1 LIYFSLKETMML
13 FFDLQRLLFAGLL
26 ILIAAVA
33 LAVWLDR
40 RQRRRQPPNAAE
52 IHPVLE
58 RAPFGWLVL
67 DGRHTCRYANPTA
80 RRLLD
85 LPATPCQLP
94 DAGWVR
100 TLNADRVAARLEPAA
115 GRYRTVTLS
124 EDRAVRWWITPAGNR
139 DVVFLLDITTQQRA
153 EQAARSLLS
162 DLSHELRTPLGTILT
177 HLEVLRLPDIDTATG
192 EQSLRLLKEETQ
204 RMARLVNHMLALGRL
219 ETSADI
225 ERRPVELLPLVQDVV
240 TQVTPDAEAKTIE
253 LTLEADAPLP
263 PVVGDADRL
272 RQAFLNLL
280 ENAIH
285 PLPSGRS
292 GGGLAGTC
300 SRRHRVRGAGH
311 RPGHPGGTLAPRD
324 ASFLPR
330 RPATGTGQRPGAGP
344 GGRDRAPARQ
354 PAGDRKP
361 DRGAGDRDAGAVCV
375 AGVAGVGVGRLDDCR
390 LKGFTPRT
398 ERNTDK
404 TEKCLS
410 VFLSIRGINQ
420 DRIR

>member
-240 TQVTPDAEAKTIE
+240 TQVTPDAEAKPIE

-280 ENAIH
+280 ENAITH
-285 PLPSGRS
+285 SRQGDRVVVSLERVADGIACVVRDTGPGIPAEHLPHVTRRFYRAVPQRVPGSGL
-292 GGGLAGTC
+292 GLALVAEIV
-300 SRRHRVRGAGH
+300 RRHGSRLEIESQTEGPETGTRVR
-311 RPGHPGGTLAPRD
+311 
-324 ASFLPR
+324 FVLPAL
-330 RPATGTGQRPGAGP
+330 PESELEG
-344 GGRDRAPARQ
+344 
-354 PAGDRKP
+354 
-361 DRGAGDRDAGAVCV
+361 
-375 AGVAGVGVGRLDDCR
+375 
-390 LKGFTPRT
+390 
-398 ERNTDK
+398 
-404 TEKCLS
+404 
-410 VFLSIRGINQ
+410 
-420 DRIR
+420 